1 MRKLLLLLVINFL
14 LFCFCHNTS
23 AQSWKKV
30 VPLVSTCESLKKDFP
45 IKDCN
50 SFSSK
55 LNFPDYDIAIYYSN
69 KSCQNGGQW
78 DVPKGTVTEVFIDLK
93 PIMKLADY
101 DGNLKDYVMKPEDDL
116 PDYKTFTNDMLG
128 IRLTVVEMSETGRD
142 FIQSIFLYPSSE
154 NENKFKCGKQVAE
167 KPKCP
172 KKNQ

>member
-1 MRKLLLLLVINFL
+1 MKAQSFLLSVAIL
-14 LFCFCHNTS
+14 LFCFGENVS
-23 AQSWKKV
+23 AQAWKKV
-30 VPLVSTCESLKKDFP
+30 VPLVSTCEQLKKILP
-45 IKDCN
+45 ITDCN
-50 SFSSK
+50 VLYSRLDTPEYDVMIFYSK
-55 LNFPDYDIAIYYSN
+55 RT
-69 KSCQNGGQW
+69 CQEGGQW
-78 DVPKGTVTEVFIDLK
+78 NIPKGIVTDILFTLK
-93 PIMKLADY
+93 PFMRLSAY

-154 NENKFKCGKQVAE
+154 NENKFKCAKQVAE